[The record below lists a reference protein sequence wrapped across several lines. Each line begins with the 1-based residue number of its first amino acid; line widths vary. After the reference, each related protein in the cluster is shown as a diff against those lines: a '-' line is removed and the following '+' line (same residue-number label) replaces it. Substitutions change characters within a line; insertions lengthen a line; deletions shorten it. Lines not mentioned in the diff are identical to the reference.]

1 MFFQP
6 FFLFFAVQTMLF
18 VVHLMIPKGK
28 VPNNLERIGVMEQ
41 KAINITVLSVIG
53 SILSVILEFSVYHFT
68 NSIFALTALTILTS
82 LLLSHIFLETSLSY
96 ETGFIFS
103 AITMILSTVV
113 IAFTYYNKINGLL
126 VYQNNIHLCIFF
138 HWLVPMLYSIF
149 RCLLDKGPRFA
160 AFSSYFWK
168 ASIIFAVYHVSIL
181 IYHTIL
187 DPITLPYA
195 FTTASY
201 SFVPFFSTAT
211 HIEDHIYMGT
221 GIGELIIY
229 FCKLYVLFAPI
240 GFYASL
246 ILRDYD
252 RKTAL
257 WVKSLLCLII
267 PLIFEVISYMQGTPL
282 NIDAY
287 LYHFFSIFFG
297 ILLLKIMDAIF
308 IYITGCAFLYERN
321 RYSFFL

>member
-1 MFFQP
+1 M
-6 FFLFFAVQTMLF
+6 T
-18 VVHLMIPKGK
+18 I
-28 VPNNLERIGVMEQ
+28 
-41 KAINITVLSVIG
+41 LSVVC

-68 NSIFALTALTILTS
+68 NSVLALAALTILTS

-96 ETGFIFS
+96 ETSFIFS
-103 AITMILSTVV
+103 TITMILSTVV
-113 IAFTYYNKINGLL
+113 IVLTYYNKINGLL
-126 VYQNNIHLCIFF
+126 VYQNNIHLCIFL
-138 HWLVPMLYSIF
+138 HWIVPMLYSIL
-149 RCLLDKGPRFA
+149 RCLLDKGPHFA

-168 ASIIFAVYHVSIL
+168 SSIVFAVCYIASL
-181 IYHTIL
+181 IYYTIL
-187 DPITLPYA
+187 APITLPYA
-195 FTTASY
+195 FTTTSY
-201 SFVPFFSTAT
+201 PFVPFFATAT

-229 FCKLYVLFAPI
+229 FCKLYALFGPI
-240 GFYASL
+240 GFYSSI

-267 PLIFEVISYMQGTPL
+267 PFIFEVISYMQGTPL

-287 LYHFFSIFFG
+287 LYRFFSIFFG

>member
-1 MFFQP
+1 
-6 FFLFFAVQTMLF
+6 
-18 VVHLMIPKGK
+18 
-28 VPNNLERIGVMEQ
+28 MEQ
-41 KAINITVLSVIG
+41 KAINMTILSVVC

-68 NSIFALTALTILTS
+68 NSVLALAALTILTS

-96 ETGFIFS
+96 ETSFIFS
-103 AITMILSTVV
+103 TITMILSTVV
-113 IAFTYYNKINGLL
+113 IVLTYYNKINGLL
-126 VYQNNIHLCIFF
+126 VYQNNIHLCIFL
-138 HWLVPMLYSIF
+138 HWIVPMLYSIL

-168 ASIIFAVYHVSIL
+168 SSIVFAVCYIASL
-181 IYHTIL
+181 IYYTIL
-187 DPITLPYA
+187 APITLPYA
-195 FTTASY
+195 FTTTSY
-201 SFVPFFSTAT
+201 PFVPFFATAT

-267 PLIFEVISYMQGTPL
+267 PLIFEVISYVQGTPL

-287 LYHFFSIFFG
+287 LYRFFSIFFG